1 MLKFLAR
8 RFGFLAQAARETFEG
23 RLNEEGPFQGNEDN
37 TMWLVAGLG
46 NPGSQY
52 EGNRHNIGFMAVD
65 AIAGKYGFPPFRAK
79 FKALISDGKIG
90 NERVLLVKPQT
101 FMNLSGE
108 SVQEASHF
116 YKILPNHVLVLHDEL
131 DIAPATL
138 KIKTGGGHAGHNGLR
153 SIDACLG
160 TPNYKRLRLGIG
172 HPGDRGAVS
181 HHVLSDFAK
190 AEQPVVEE
198 LCERVAQHFELILNG
213 RDSLFLTRIAPQPEK
228 QKKEKPENGI

>member
-1 MLKFLAR
+1 M
-8 RFGFLAQAARETFEG
+8 GQAARETFEDV
-23 RLNEEGPFQGNEDN
+23 PFKGNEDN

-65 AIAGKYGFPPFRAK
+65 ALADKYGFPPFRAK
-79 FKALISDGKIG
+79 FKALVSDGKIG

-101 FMNLSGE
+101 FMNSSGDA
-108 SVQEASHF
+108 VQEAAHF

-131 DIAPATL
+131 DIPAMAL

-160 TPNYKRLRLGIG
+160 TNNYKRLRLGIG
-172 HPGDRGAVS
+172 HPGDRGLVYNY
-181 HHVLSDFAK
+181 VLSDFAK
-190 AEQPVVEE
+190 AEQGPVED
-198 LCERVAQHFELILNG
+198 LCKRVAQHFELILNG
-213 RDSLFLTRIAPQPEK
+213 RDSLFLTRVAPQPEK
-228 QKKEKPENGI
+228 PKKDKPENGI